1 MSKVTVPQA
10 FGISLIKGA
19 LHSVPDDKF
28 LRISDIL
35 MVCKDHQI
43 RGTKFIL
50 NTEVIV
56 LARAIEARERMV
68 RHGGKLC
75 VFVSPR
81 TVATRGCDKSVVSAN
96 TMRHIDVIY

>member
-10 FGISLIKGA
+10 FGISFIKGA

-35 MVCKDHQI
+35 MAYEDHHI
-43 RGTKFIL
+43 WGKIFIL

-68 RHGGKLC
+68 RHGGKLY
-75 VFVSPR
+75 VFVSQT
-81 TVATRGCDKSVVSAN
+81 TVATPACDKCAMSVCCD
-96 TMRHIDVIY
+96 TLM